1 MRSPA
6 AVAVCSMGAALLVLP
21 PTVNGQS
28 LADRVGDVEEGK
40 VRMSFAAR
48 AGVCGDGHN
57 SVSFRDGRGWN
68 IGHAEQDEDWERVC
82 EHGPVRVVLRV
93 RQREVIDV
101 DTYVG
106 GRWRSPTGGTL
117 DLGTVSAPEAARYF
131 LALARAA
138 DAEVGAETLFPAML
152 ADSVTV
158 WPDLLAM
165 ARDRGL
171 REGTR
176 KSATFW
182 LSQAAAEAATRGLAE
197 IAEDEDGDREIRMAA
212 VFGLSQRPD
221 DEGVPVLIRIAT
233 TNEDPELRKQ
243 ALFWLGQSD
252 DPRAIELFEELL
264 TKG

>member
-1 MRSPA
+1 MHIRASLT
-6 AVAVCSMGAALLVLP
+6 VCSVGAALLVLA

-28 LADRVGDVEEGK
+28 IADRVDEVEDGK

-48 AGVCGDGHN
+48 PGVCGDGHN
-57 SVSFRDGRGWN
+57 SVSFNSGRGWN
-68 IGHAEQDEDWERVC
+68 ARHGKHDEDWEEIC
-82 EHGPVRVVLRV
+82 EFGPVRVVLSV
-93 RQREVIDV
+93 RDGEITDV

-106 GRWRSPTGGTL
+106 GRWRPPTSSTV
-117 DLGTVSAPEAARYF
+117 DLGTVSSPDAARY
-131 LALARAA
+131 LLDLARTA
-138 DAEVGAETLFPAML
+138 DDDVGAEVIFPAMV

-158 WPDLLAM
+158 WPDLLDM
-165 ARDRGL
+165 AKDPKMG
-171 REGTR
+171 ESTR
-176 KSATFW
+176 KGATFW

-197 IAEDEDGDREIRMAA
+197 IAEDEDGDRDIRAAA
-212 VFGLSQRPD
+212 VFGLSQRPE

-233 TNEDPELRKQ
+233 TNDDPEIRKQ

>member
-1 MRSPA
+1 MHMRASLT
-6 AVAVCSMGAALLVLP
+6 VCSVGAALLVLAP
-21 PTVNGQS
+21 AVSGQS
-28 LADRVGDVEEGK
+28 ISDRVDEVEAGK

-48 AGVCGDGHN
+48 SGVCGDGHN
-57 SVSFRDGRGWN
+57 SVSFNDGRGWQVRH
-68 IGHAEQDEDWERVC
+68 GKHDEDWENVC

-93 RQREVIDV
+93 RDGEITAV

-106 GRWRSPTGGTL
+106 GRWRSPTRSTV
-117 DLGTVSAPEAARYF
+117 DLGTVSAPDASDYF
-131 LALARAA
+131 LGLARIA
-138 DAEVGAETLFPAML
+138 DGDVGVEALLPAMV

-158 WPDLLAM
+158 WPELLDM
-165 ARDRGL
+165 AKDRKLRDS
-171 REGTR
+171 TR

-182 LSQAAAEAATRGLAE
+182 LSQAAAEAATRGLTE
-197 IAEDEDGDREIRMAA
+197 IVEDVDGDRDIRMAA

-233 TNEDPELRKQ
+233 TNDDPEIRKQ

-264 TKG
+264 TRG